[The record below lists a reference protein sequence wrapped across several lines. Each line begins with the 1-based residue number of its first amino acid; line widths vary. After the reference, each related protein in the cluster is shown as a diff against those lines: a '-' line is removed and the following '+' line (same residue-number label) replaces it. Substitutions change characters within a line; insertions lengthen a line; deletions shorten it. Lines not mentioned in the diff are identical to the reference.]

1 VARSIRIPRAQLN
14 RRTRYE
20 ALVNSRMCCQE
31 ATITV
36 RIDPGLKNGEKVPR
50 QEVSLPIFNGSTY
63 RVRRK
68 KRPGYRVF
76 DLNIW
81 AANGPQK
88 PAPRPPTPEL
98 SLALNPIDLGILR
111 LLSTH
116 IIPSHVSTATSSTA
130 STASWPLVT
139 RLPASKVMIIR
150 SAVISLLSSSLYA
163 TMPPES
169 DIPSV
174 SFSSRLQ
181 FTSALHTH
189 SFVPLFEEI
198 APPFSDSFILATYIP
213 ANRFRTLRFRTP
225 SQRSS
230 YPHEQFK
237 DVSGIPWL
245 I

>member
-1 VARSIRIPRAQLN
+1 
-14 RRTRYE
+14 
-20 ALVNSRMCCQE
+20 
-31 ATITV
+31 
-36 RIDPGLKNGEKVPR
+36 
-50 QEVSLPIFNGSTY
+50 
-63 RVRRK
+63 
-68 KRPGYRVF
+68 VF

-230 YPHEQFK
+230 YPARAIQRRFRNSLADLKKEALIAQPTTAFRRYSSIWILWK
-237 DVSGIPWL
+237 SGRYAFQQTLRRPLGCLGYPWRGSQPP
-245 I
+245 

>member
-20 ALVNSRMCCQE
+20 ALVISRMCCQE

-50 QEVSLPIFNGSTY
+50 QEASLPIFNGNY
-63 RVRRK
+63 RARRK

-169 DIPSV
+169 DIPFCLFLFKASV
-174 SFSSRLQ
+174 HFSSSYTLLC
-181 FTSALHTH
+181 TSL
-189 SFVPLFEEI
+189 
-198 APPFSDSFILATYIP
+198 
-213 ANRFRTLRFRTP
+213 
-225 SQRSS
+225 
-230 YPHEQFK
+230 
-237 DVSGIPWL
+237 
-245 I
+245 